1 MTDRFDVV
9 VVGGGPAGSVA
20 ARSLAAAG
28 YSVALL
34 EKQRFPRETLCG
46 EFLSA
51 EVAQTISDMGLE
63 SEFQALR
70 PNPLKTF
77 TLLPDRSRPISS
89 SLGFTAY
96 GVKRGAFD
104 AMLLEAAGRAG
115 VTIIQPAEVTGVERD
130 QQEFVVACKYHR
142 EERTYR
148 SRWVIGA
155 YGKSSPLDKRLGRSF
170 AGTRTGYTGFKYHI
184 PAGMIENLG
193 NDEIAIAL
201 GPRIYCGISRV
212 GGETVTLC
220 ALERREKGDVSSRE
234 RLGALARANPSF
246 ARLVTPAVLNILANL
261 SPYGTGNL
269 FFGTRVP
276 VVNGVLMAGDSAGLI
291 APLAGDGIGIAMQQG
306 RLIGRLFAEV
316 HPRPDERES
325 FYETYRRESAML
337 FAHRKR
343 IALLCQ
349 RIALSEAMRLAVTP
363 VLALAPG
370 LLKAAVRETRGRV
383 EHQHILELT

>member
-1 MTDRFDVV
+1 MSEHFDVT

-63 SEFQALR
+63 REFQALR
-70 PNPLKTF
+70 PNPLKAL
-77 TLLPDRSRPISS
+77 TLLPDRSRPIGS

-115 VTIIQPAEVTGVERD
+115 VTIFQPAEVTGIQGD
-130 QQEFVVACKYHR
+130 QKEFVVAYKDR
-142 EERTYR
+142 GEERACR
-148 SRWVIGA
+148 SPWVIGA

-184 PAGMIENLG
+184 PAGMIEGLG

-201 GPRIYCGISRV
+201 GPRMYCGISHV

-220 ALERREKGDVSSRE
+220 ALARREKGDVPSRE
-234 RLGALARANPSF
+234 RFGALARANPSF
-246 ARLVTPAVLNILANL
+246 AKLVTPAVLSALADL
-261 SPYGTGNL
+261 APYGTGNL
-269 FFGTRVP
+269 FFGPRDP

-306 RLIGRLFAEV
+306 QLIGRLFAELN
-316 HPRPDERES
+316 PRPEERES
-325 FYETYRRESAML
+325 FYETYRRESAAL

-349 RIALSEAMRLAVTP
+349 RIALSEAMRLAATP

-370 LLKAAVRETRGRV
+370 LLRAAVRETRGGLER
-383 EHQHILELT
+383 QHIPEFT

>member
-1 MTDRFDVV
+1 MSDHVDVTI
-9 VVGGGPAGSVA
+9 VGGGPAGSVA
-20 ARSLAAAG
+20 ARSLAEAG

-51 EVAQTISDMGLE
+51 EVAQTISDMGLV

-77 TLLPDRSRPISS
+77 TLLPDRSRPIAS
-89 SLGFTAY
+89 SLGFTAH

-115 VTIIQPAEVTGVERD
+115 VTIFQPAEVTGIQGD
-130 QQEFVVACKYHR
+130 QKEFVVAYKDRGEARAC
-142 EERTYR
+142 R
-148 SRWVIGA
+148 SPWVIGA
-155 YGKSSPLDKRLGRSF
+155 YGKGSPLDKRLGRPF

-193 NDEIAIAL
+193 NDEIVIAL
-201 GPRIYCGISRV
+201 GPRMYCGISRV
-212 GGETVTLC
+212 GGETINLC
-220 ALERREKGDVSSRE
+220 ALARREKGDVSSRE
-234 RLGALARANPSF
+234 RLGELARANPSF
-246 ARLVTPAVLNILANL
+246 ARLVTPAVLSALADL

-269 FFGTRVP
+269 FFGPRDP
-276 VVNGVLMAGDSAGLI
+276 VENGILMAGDSAGLI

-306 RLIGRLFAEV
+306 RLIGRLFAELN
-316 HPRPDERES
+316 PRPEERES
-325 FYETYRRESAML
+325 FYMTYRRESALL
-337 FAHRKR
+337 FSRRKR

-349 RIALSEAMRLAVTP
+349 RIALSEAMRLAAAP
-363 VLALAPG
+363 VLAFTPG
-370 LLKAAVRETRGRV
+370 LLKAAVRETRGGL
-383 EHQHILELT
+383 EHQRIARR